1 MLWRDIKRFLV
12 GRPLET
18 LQLGTERLNKV
29 VGLAVLSSDALS
41 SVAYATEAM
50 LLVLMAAGAAGT
62 DQALK
67 VGGFILLLLV
77 IVVASYRQTVYAY
90 PQGGGAYFVAK
101 ENLGTTFGLVAAAAL
116 LVDYTLTV
124 AVSVAAGV
132 DAIRS
137 AFPGLLAHR
146 VALGLVA
153 IAVIAFGN
161 LRGIRESGA
170 IFSVP
175 TYFFISMFGLMLV
188 VNLVHPLGY
197 WPGVATRGQ
206 GALELVSSWLL
217 LRAFSSG
224 CAALTGVEAVSDGVA
239 AFKPPESRNAAV
251 TLGWMGVILGSF
263 FAGSTY
269 LAHRYGVVP
278 VGDQTVISQ
287 LGHGAFGDSIFY
299 FLLQFATAL
308 ILILAANTSFADFPR
323 LASFLGRDA
332 YLPRQLANRG
342 DRLVFSNGILL
353 LALVAGALLWLFG
366 GDTHALIP
374 LYAVGVF
381 LSFTLSQAGMV
392 RRLVTR
398 RERGWVGRA
407 TFSAI
412 GAVATGIVLVIEL
425 ATKFTSGAWIT
436 ALLITLLVL
445 AFYEIHHHY
454 TFYARQIS
462 SKEWQPVWP
471 RKHVV
476 VVPVAGV
483 SKSTASALAYALLLS
498 QNIRAVAVAT
508 NPEQV
513 ARLQDDWD
521 VGQRGAARGLDLPV
535 PLDRAPAARLHRSR
549 GERGAARLA
558 HGRAA
563 GGGAR
568 PVVAQHLPQPDGT
581 RDQGGAAI
589 SAQRGGD
596 ERAVP
601 SRALGRLI
609 HFRRTSRC
617 PPVRLLASSS
627 FPDLEPS
634 TGFARPRP
642 GSQASLRRRHL
653 CGSRSPRARDA

>member
-1 MLWRDIKRFLV
+1 MHWRDIKRFLV
-12 GRPLET
+12 GKPLET

-67 VGGFILLLLV
+67 VGSFILLLLV

-124 AVSVAAGV
+124 AVSVAAGA
-132 DAIRS
+132 DAITS

-146 VALGLVA
+146 VALALVA

-175 TYFFISMFGLMLV
+175 TYFFISMFGLMLL
-188 VNLVHPLGY
+188 VNIAHPLGY

-224 CAALTGVEAVSDGVA
+224 CAALTGVVAVSDGVA
-239 AFKPPESRNAAV
+239 AVPPPESRTGAR
-251 TLGWMGVILGSF
+251 TIGWLC
-263 FAGSTY
+263 
-269 LAHRYGVVP
+269 
-278 VGDQTVISQ
+278 
-287 LGHGAFGDSIFY
+287 
-299 FLLQFATAL
+299 
-308 ILILAANTSFADFPR
+308 
-323 LASFLGRDA
+323 
-332 YLPRQLANRG
+332 
-342 DRLVFSNGILL
+342 
-353 LALVAGALLWLFG
+353 G

-513 ARLQDDWD
+513 AKLQADWD
-521 VGQRGAARGLDLPV
+521 MSARGVSLRGLISPYRSIVRPLLDYI
-535 PLDRAPAARLHRSR
+535 DRV
-549 GERGAARLA
+549 ENEE
-558 HGRAA
+558 
-563 GGGAR
+563 
-568 PVVAQHLPQPDGT
+568 QPDWLT
-581 RDQGGAAI
+581 VVLPEVVPARWWHNIFHNQTALAIKAALLFRPNVVVT
-589 SAQRGGD
+589 SVPYHL
-596 ERAVP
+596 ER
-601 SRALGRLI
+601 
-609 HFRRTSRC
+609 
-617 PPVRLLASSS
+617 
-627 FPDLEPS
+627 
-634 TGFARPRP
+634 
-642 GSQASLRRRHL
+642 
-653 CGSRSPRARDA
+653 

>member
-1 MLWRDIKRFLV
+1 MHWRDIKRFLV
-12 GRPLET
+12 GKPLET

-62 DQALK
+62 DQALR

-101 ENLGTTFGLVAAAAL
+101 ENLGTTFGLVAGAAL

-124 AVSVAAGV
+124 AVSIAAGV
-132 DAIRS
+132 DAITS

-153 IAVIAFGN
+153 IGVIAFGN

-188 VNLVHPLGY
+188 VNIVHPLGY

-278 VGDQTVISQ
+278 VGAQTVISQ
-287 LGHGAFGDSIFY
+287 LGHGAFGDSVFY
-299 FLLQFATAL
+299 FLLQF
-308 ILILAANTSFADFPR
+308 
-323 LASFLGRDA
+323 
-332 YLPRQLANRG
+332 
-342 DRLVFSNGILL
+342 
-353 LALVAGALLWLFG
+353 
-366 GDTHALIP
+366 
-374 LYAVGVF
+374 
-381 LSFTLSQAGMV
+381 
-392 RRLVTR
+392 
-398 RERGWVGRA
+398 
-407 TFSAI
+407 
-412 GAVATGIVLVIEL
+412 

-521 VGQRGAARGLDLPV
+521 MRDSGV
-535 PLDRAPAARLHRSR
+535 PLEVLISPYRSIVRPLLDYIDRV
-549 GERGAARLA
+549 ENEE
-558 HGRAA
+558 
-563 GGGAR
+563 
-568 PVVAQHLPQPDGT
+568 QPDWLT
-581 RDQGGAAI
+581 VVLPEVVPARWWHNIFHNQTALAIKAALLFRPNVVVT
-589 SAQRGGD
+589 SVPYHL
-596 ERAVP
+596 ER
-601 SRALGRLI
+601 
-609 HFRRTSRC
+609 
-617 PPVRLLASSS
+617 
-627 FPDLEPS
+627 
-634 TGFARPRP
+634 
-642 GSQASLRRRHL
+642 
-653 CGSRSPRARDA
+653 